1 MKYLFVFCLFFSA
14 FSYSEAFYS
23 KRSVVSS
30 LSLGGTSFSGFRVEV
45 EAMEDPGQGCNHN
58 SWYMY
63 EHIDGDANYNAVYS
77 TLLSSK
83 LSNNDVSFQ
92 IIGCITVGDR
102 TYPKI
107 THVYY

>member
-1 MKYLFVFCLFFSA
+1 MKYLLTLLIIFSSGVQA
-14 FSYSEAFYS
+14 ETFYS
-23 KRSVVSS
+23 KSSAVSS
-30 LSLGGTSFSGFRVEV
+30 LSLGGSSFSGFRVKLET
-45 EAMEDPGQGCNHN
+45 MEDPGQSCNHN

-63 EHIDGDANYNAVYS
+63 EHTDSDENYNAVYS

-83 LSNNDVSFQ
+83 LAEKSVSFQ

-107 THVYY
+107 THVYF